1 MKKYMKFL
9 LLFCFAAV
17 IVCGCSNNEE
27 ETETRTISITPYMFD
42 EVEKSDE
49 PCSDE
54 DVAKIQ
60 EGINNWAGSFLIT
73 SSDVEDEDK
82 EIIDEAL
89 YNSIVSDDERE
100 KVQADREELYKDN
113 SEVVVDSVETTV
125 NSAYPATYEG
135 TNMGYVECNVDIK
148 GTKNEEAFERNY
160 TMTLLVSYETNTV
173 SVYEVGEISWE

>member
-1 MKKYMKFL
+1 MKKYIKFL
-9 LLFCFAAV
+9 LLFCLAAV
-17 IVCGCSNNEE
+17 MACGCSDKEK
-27 ETETRTISITPYMFD
+27 ETEPRTITITPYMFD

-54 DVAKIQ
+54 EVAKIQ
-60 EGINNWAGSFLIT
+60 DGINNWAGSFLIT
-73 SSDVEDEDK
+73 DSDIEDDDK

-125 NSAYPATYEG
+125 NSAYPAKYED
-135 TNMGYVECNVDIK
+135 TDMGYVECTVDIK
-148 GTKNEEAFERNY
+148 GTRNDEDFERNY
-160 TMTLLVSYETNTV
+160 TMTLLVSYSTNTV
-173 SVYEVGEISWE
+173 SVYEVGEISWK

>member
-1 MKKYMKFL
+1 MKKYIKFL

-17 IVCGCSNNEE
+17 IACGCSNNEE
-27 ETETRTISITPYMFD
+27 ETETRTISITPY
-42 EVEKSDE
+42 
-49 PCSDE
+49 
-54 DVAKIQ
+54 
-60 EGINNWAGSFLIT
+60 NWAGSFLIT

-125 NSAYPATYEG
+125 NSAYPATYED